1 MNFLDKLTKTATN
14 TYKYTQEKTS
24 KITKIAKLKSL
35 MNEDK
40 QKIDDLYNEIGKEVY
55 ENHVREEKVDIVSKI
70 EEICK
75 EIDVY
80 ADEIELTR
88 MELLKLKDL
97 KQCKKCSYEMELDFR
112 FCPNCGELQDNQNN
126 KIKEENLKENIENN
140 ENENIIN
147 NSEIEDDK

>member
-1 MNFLDKLTKTATN
+1 MNFLDKLTKTATS

-55 ENHVREEKVDIVSKI
+55 ENHVREEKIDIVSKI
-70 EEICK
+70 EEVCK

-80 ADEIELTR
+80 ADEIEITR
-88 MELLKLKDL
+88 MELLKLRDL
-97 KQCKKCSYEMELDFR
+97 KQCKKCSYEMELDFK
-112 FCPNCGELQDNQNN
+112 FCPSCGEPQNN
-126 KIKEENLKENIENN
+126 KNMNEKELEENKNVNVT
-140 ENENIIN
+140 N
-147 NSEIEDDK
+147 NSEIEDDEK

>member
-14 TYKYTQEKTS
+14 TYKFTQEKTS

-55 ENHVREEKVDIVSKI
+55 ENHVREEKIDIVSKI

-97 KQCKKCSYEMELDFR
+97 KQCKKCSYEMELDFK
-112 FCPNCGELQDNQNN
+112 FCPSCGEPQDNENRKIEEQLEENTNN
-126 KIKEENLKENIENN
+126 KAD
-140 ENENIIN
+140 IIN
-147 NSEIEDDK
+147 NNEIENAKE

>member
-14 TYKYTQEKTS
+14 TYKYTQEKTN

-55 ENHVREEKVDIVSKI
+55 ENHVREEKIDIVSKI

-97 KQCKKCSYEMELDFR
+97 KQCKKCSYEMELDFK
-112 FCPNCGELQDNQNN
+112 FCPSCGESQDNVNRKIEEQLEENTNN
-126 KIKEENLKENIENN
+126 KAD
-140 ENENIIN
+140 IIN
-147 NSEIEDDK
+147 NNEIENAKE

>member
-40 QKIDDLYNEIGKEVY
+40 QKIEDLYNEIGKEVY
-55 ENHVREEKVDIVSKI
+55 ENHVRQEKIDIVLKI

-112 FCPNCGELQDNQNN
+112 FCPSCGEPQNNENN
-126 KIKEENLKENIENN
+126 KIEEEELKENTENK
-140 ENENIIN
+140 ENVITNTL
-147 NSEIEDDK
+147 IEDDK